1 MTPTPGYRRFVKSTS
16 QPLKPRAWHRIVF
29 DLRDGTSPADP
40 TELVGADE
48 PAGSL
53 YDVSVGVELSN
64 ITPGSE
70 VHLRAVEFGPD
81 DRSGSAGSGGW
92 RTYRELPV
100 EITTHSVGHGRFT
113 YAWKDLMDPGHR
125 IEVCAAQFGDGDAHL
140 VTAEAVVFLWPR

>member
-1 MTPTPGYRRFVKSTS
+1 MSLTPGYRRFVKTTS
-16 QPLKPRAWHRIVF
+16 QPLKPREWHRIGF
-29 DLRDGTSPADP
+29 DLRDGAPPADP
-40 TELVGADE
+40 TELVGTAE

-70 VHLRAVEFGPD
+70 VHLRAVEFAPGGPD
-81 DRSGSAGSGGW
+81 GW
-92 RTYRELPV
+92 QPHRELPV

-113 YAWKDLMDPGHR
+113 YAWKDLMVPGNR
-125 IEVCAAQFGDGDAHL
+125 VEVCAAQFGEADAHL